1 MCTKEIDGM
10 ESQYHATK
18 LMHLTEFIRESGEPD
33 LGIALRE
40 SKRWV
45 AQGIASLGKP
55 KQKNDPD
62 WIQVTPS
69 AKKTTAFRLE
79 VWKRK
84 S

>member
-1 MCTKEIDGM
+1 MKEP
-10 ESQYHATK
+10 QYHATK
-18 LMHLTEFIRESGEPD
+18 LGHLTEFIREGGEPD
-33 LGIALRE
+33 LSIALRE

-45 AQGIASLGKP
+45 TEGIASLGKP

-79 VWKRK
+79 VWRRK
-84 S
+84 G

>member
-1 MCTKEIDGM
+1 M

-18 LMHLTEFIRESGEPD
+18 LMHLAEFIRESGEPD